1 MIQTIQFSRLRA
13 GFPAGTTIGGI
24 AVGGLDQEEAAN
36 RVRQAYNTAI
46 ELVYNDQHI
55 HAKPT
60 QIGFEVDVESM
71 VAAADQQR
79 VELPFWSAFW
89 GYLWNKE
96 PQATET
102 PLVAHH

>member
-1 MIQTIQFSRLRA
+1 MIQFSRLHA

-24 AVGGLDQEEAAN
+24 AVGGLEQEDAAN

-46 ELVYNDQHI
+46 ELVYKDQHI

-60 QIGFEVDVESM
+60 QIGFDVDVESM

-79 VELPFWSAFW
+79 VELPFWASFW
-89 GYLWNKE
+89 DYLWNKE
-96 PQATET
+96 PEATENA
-102 PLVAHH
+102 PGGNHR